1 MSAKQKFSYESDES
15 VKPDEPATKRA
26 GDASVPADAAKTKP
40 EKKKFSASK
49 DKAAENK
56 DKAAEQNSKAAEES
70 EKKSGSA
77 KEKPAKKDK
86 NPDGPKVKRSAWLV
100 AAASLV
106 VVVIIIGSLGL
117 TGIVN
122 VSGLLSELGIGRGS
136 GSTYAV
142 ENRDALLIYLAHP
155 SLTSGDTLNLTS
167 SYIVDVDTDFDGFA
181 QLPLVNFVGSGSIT
195 FTGGIVFMSGDE
207 PNVDLSKA
215 SFNNTTLYIEAP
227 DSSITSSS
235 IPDTYIN
242 AKKLNGS
249 AHLKDLEL
257 AFPGTRMNVPVI
269 FTNNTSS
276 NLENVK
282 ISLSSPSFIFGD
294 GDSYILASI
303 PANGTVTHDIPV
315 VATEAGRLSIFA
327 YAVDETGNL
336 LVSGKSDFVNIFGPG
351 YYSGDLHTHTDFSRS
366 IRYGTI
372 PGNIQAGYD
381 HGLSFI
387 VSVENE
393 LEAEQ
398 YTQEMVDKVTG
409 DPGIIQQYT
418 GYELG
423 PHNRHLLIYNTD
435 LRPSSSF
442 GEIIDGYGIWT
453 YQAAINEVL
462 AANGIAVMAHL
473 YDHGDITE
481 AINLSKS
488 SRGAHVETLC
498 NTHKYSE
505 MDVQTECALNVWN
518 GLNVSGDRVYGIMSS
533 NNIYPEDVGMRF
545 VKGYMANL
553 VEANLYKYLFN
564 GNFFSSNGPELRF
577 ELGGFQMGQ
586 ELIWGVPMIQDPE
599 APPAAEGEEPAMI
612 ADPDAAPSTATATI
626 HASDIYPLTTIRLIK
641 YEITNVLDSENGI
654 LVYEEDLT
662 GKNIYNYYN
671 EIEVELGSRE
681 FIRLEVLSEQARYYD
696 DIGVA
701 LSNPIWITAG
711 QKDNYATIGSI
722 SNILGTDVQTAP
734 NGALY
739 INSNLGII
747 PGLLNV
753 NHNGQKVTVIYNR
766 FNSDT
771 LVDYVTVDV
780 LTEAGTHTVK
790 KIYLV

>member
-1 MSAKQKFSYESDES
+1 MSAKQKFSYENDES
-15 VKPDEPATKRA
+15 VKPDNPNTNPAGEA
-26 GDASVPADAAKTKP
+26 PVSDAAAKAKSKNNGFYSSKEQSAEKP
-40 EKKKFSASK
+40 EKK
-49 DKAAENK
+49 
-56 DKAAEQNSKAAEES
+56 
-70 EKKSGSA
+70 SGAA

-86 NPDGPKVKRSAWLV
+86 TSDGQKVKRSGWLV
-100 AAASLV
+100 AIASFL
-106 VVVIIIGSLGL
+106 VVIIVIGSLGL
-117 TGIVN
+117 TGILD
-122 VSGLLSELGIGRGS
+122 VSGLLSEVGIGRGS
-136 GSTYAV
+136 GSTYDV
-142 ENRDALLIYLAHP
+142 ENRDALLIYLKHP
-155 SLTSGDTLNLTS
+155 SLTSGDVLNLS
-167 SYIVDVDTDFDGFA
+167 STFVIDVNNDFDGFA
-181 QLPLVNFVGSGSIT
+181 EIPLVSFAGSGSVT

-207 PNVDLSKA
+207 PNVDLSRA

-227 DSSITSSS
+227 ESNITAGS

-242 AKKLNGS
+242 AKTLNDS
-249 AHLKDLEL
+249 AHLQDLEL
-257 AFPGTRMNVPVI
+257 LFPGTRMTVPVV
-269 FTNNTSS
+269 FTNQTSS
-276 NLENVK
+276 DLENVK
-282 ISLSSPSFIFGD
+282 ISLTSPSFIFAE

-303 PANGTVTHDIPV
+303 PANGTVTQDIPV
-315 VATEAGRLSIFA
+315 VAIEAGRLSIFA
-327 YAVDETGNL
+327 YALDDSGSL
-336 LVSGKSDFVNIFGPG
+336 IVSGQSDYVNIFGPG

-372 PGNIQAGYD
+372 PGNIQGGYD

-409 DPGIIQQYT
+409 NPGIIQQYT

-435 LRPSSSF
+435 VRPYAIF
-442 GEIIDGYGIWT
+442 GDIIDGYGIWT
-453 YQAAINEVL
+453 YQAAVNEVF
-462 AANGIAVMAHL
+462 AANGISVLSHFFD
-473 YDHGDITE
+473 YGDITE
-481 AINLSKS
+481 SINLAKS
-488 SRGAHVETLC
+488 SRNAHVETLC
-498 NTHKYSE
+498 SSHKYSE

-518 GLNVSGDRVYGIMSS
+518 ALNVSGERVYGIMSS

-553 VEANLYKYLFN
+553 AEENLYKFLTT
-564 GNFFSSNGPELRF
+564 GNFFSSNGPEIRF

-586 ELIWGVPMIQDPE
+586 ELIWGVPMIEDPE
-599 APPAAEGEEPAMI
+599 APVVEGEDPRMI
-612 ADPDAAPSTATATI
+612 ADPDAAPSTALAKV
-626 HASDIYPLTTIRLIK
+626 HASDIYPLTSVRLVK
-641 YEITNVLDSENGI
+641 YEITRNVDSENEI
-654 LVYEEDLT
+654 VVFEEDLT
-662 GKNIYNYYN
+662 GKGIYSYYN
-671 EIEVELGSRE
+671 EIEVELGARE

-711 QKDNYATIGSI
+711 QKDNYSAIKSI
-722 SNILGTDVQTAP
+722 SNILGADIKTAP

-739 INSNLGII
+739 INSGLGII
-747 PGLLNV
+747 PGLVQV
-753 NHNGQKVTVIYNR
+753 NHDGQKVTVIYNR
-766 FNSDT
+766 FNSDK